1 MLTNRDLERNS
12 AFELLRIVAQ
22 WMIVEYHLL
31 YFYIFP
37 TTGFLTYKVLQIPLH
52 IGVVLYVLISGYYG
66 IKPTPQKLFRLLLV
80 IAVYTIPLM
89 LIYDY
94 GQDKPIVQ
102 TLKDILFV
110 SRTPFWFVRTYLY
123 LFMLAPILNY
133 WLEDNKRSKY
143 IIYVLAFISVY
154 IGLMGKDPSLREGK
168 NIFNF
173 ALVYAIGHELK
184 GVVERKDRLST
195 VTVALGWILLNVIA
209 MIICGLFS
217 GQLVGKV
224 TWTLSFPY
232 NSPLLLINSILL
244 FIMFGR
250 MEFKSKIVNYIATS
264 SFAIYL
270 LHTHPF
276 VRFELLPS
284 LGLISIVPLSL
295 VISTLLYITL
305 FSLGIMAIAVLVDK
319 CLTPVWKIADIRTTM
334 LFKSSLIRIF
344 K

>member
-1 MLTNRDLERNS
+1 
-12 AFELLRIVAQ
+12 
-22 WMIVEYHLL
+22 
-31 YFYIFP
+31 
-37 TTGFLTYKVLQIPLH
+37 
-52 IGVVLYVLISGYYG
+52 
-66 IKPTPQKLFRLLLV
+66 LLLV